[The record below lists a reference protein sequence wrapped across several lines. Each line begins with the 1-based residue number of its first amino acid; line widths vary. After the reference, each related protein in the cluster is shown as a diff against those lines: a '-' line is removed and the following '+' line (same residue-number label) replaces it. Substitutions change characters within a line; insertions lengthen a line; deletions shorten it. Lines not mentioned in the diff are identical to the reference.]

1 MDKHNC
7 NDTYLKPFVIVV
19 VACLSFCF
27 LFSIVM
33 ATSATMLSKHGLH
46 ALSGQATQSVP
57 VPTAIQPQKT
67 MRTATD
73 PKQAESRFIS
83 ALALMKASAEL
94 SIQGQKEVPPFIRFW
109 DVVLSTPDL
118 CSLYAE
124 KAACL
129 EQQGTDWKEALLE
142 ALDSVFEYA
151 THQGQNYQG
160 HQTTSSPL
168 SEGAQGSSSEDASL
182 NVDGDGMD
190 CTNKE

>member
-1 MDKHNC
+1 MDKHTYD
-7 NDTYLKPFVIVV
+7 DTYLKPFVIVV

-33 ATSATMLSKHGLH
+33 ATSATMSSKHGLY

-57 VPTAIQPQKT
+57 VPTAIQPQNIT
-67 MRTATD
+67 LTATEQ
-73 PKQAESRFIS
+73 KRAEDRFIS
-83 ALALMKASAEL
+83 ALALMKASVEL
-94 SIQGQKEVPPFIRFW
+94 STQGQKESPPFLRFW

-118 CSLYAE
+118 RALYAG
-124 KAACL
+124 KAAYL

-151 THQGQNYQG
+151 THKGQNYQG

>member
-1 MDKHNC
+1 MDKHTYD
-7 NDTYLKPFVIVV
+7 DTYLKPFVIVV
-19 VACLSFCF
+19 VACLFFCF

-33 ATSATMLSKHGLH
+33 ATSATMSSKHVLH
-46 ALSGQATQSVP
+46 TLAGQKTQGVP
-57 VPTAIQPQKT
+57 VPAAIQPQNIT
-67 MRTATD
+67 LTATEQ
-73 PKQAESRFIS
+73 KRAEDRFIS

-142 ALDSVFEYA
+142 ALDSVFEYV
-151 THQGQNYQG
+151 TRQTQRSQHQGN
-160 HQTTSSPL
+160 QTTPSSL
-168 SEGAQGSSSEDASL
+168 SEGAPNSSS
-182 NVDGDGMD
+182 VDNDD
-190 CTNKE
+190 VDRTNKE

>member
-33 ATSATMLSKHGLH
+33 ATSATMSSKHVLH
-46 ALSGQATQSVP
+46 TLAGQKTQGVP
-57 VPTAIQPQKT
+57 VPAAIQPQNIT
-67 MRTATD
+67 LTATEQ
-73 PKQAESRFIS
+73 KRAEDRFIS

-118 CSLYAE
+118 CSLYAG
-124 KAACL
+124 KAAYL

-142 ALDSVFEYA
+142 ALDSVFEYV
-151 THQGQNYQG
+151 TRQTQRSQHQGN
-160 HQTTSSPL
+160 QTTPSSL
-168 SEGAQGSSSEDASL
+168 SEGAPNSSS
-182 NVDGDGMD
+182 VDNDD
-190 CTNKE
+190 VDRTNKE